1 MRKLSVREAD
11 FILWHDTKHKEL
23 IAKRITMPTEE
34 EWVDYLVNRMNPEFL
49 LKLEQN
55 ETIRN
60 LIATYLA
67 DEEVIKR
74 YEP

>member
-11 FILWHDTKHKEL
+11 FILWYDAKHKEL
-23 IAKRITMPTEE
+23 IAKGITMPIEE
-34 EWVDYLVNRMNPEFL
+34 ELVSYFMNRMNPEFL
-49 LKLEQN
+49 LNLDKN

-74 YEP
+74 YES